1 MLIVISTVKKLLE
14 NLMKRSC
21 KGQIKQNLEIKAIKP
36 LPSRRVMVIHSVTG
50 LVWNIYYKDESI
62 FYWTVWILV
71 SNVKVELNLS
81 NYATKVDLQRATVV
95 DTSMLAAETDLARL
109 TAQFD
114 KLLVDKLKNFPLDL

>member
-1 MLIVISTVKKLLE
+1 MKNTVTWTYVNSDLNGEETFGKFDEKELQRTNQTE
-14 NLMKRSC
+14 FRN
-21 KGQIKQNLEIKAIKP
+21 KGNK
-36 LPSRRVMVIHSVTG
+36 IHSVTG

-71 SNVKVELNLS
+71 RNVKVELDLS

-95 DTSMLAAETDLARL
+95 DTSMLAAETDLASL

-114 KLLVDKLKNFPLDL
+114 KLLVDKLKNFPVDL